1 MSEAPAIEVRGLR
14 KRYGSLV
21 AVDGVSF
28 EVAQGEIFG
37 IVGPNGAGKTTTLEC
52 VEGLRR
58 PDEGEVRIL
67 GVDPHREPPRLL
79 PLIGVQL
86 QQANLPD
93 HLKVWEAL
101 DLFASFYPAPQD
113 WRKLLERLGIAD
125 KRNAPFSRLSGGQKQ
140 RLLIALALVGDPRVL
155 FLDELTTGLD
165 PHARRAMWDEV
176 RRIRDEGRTI
186 VLTTHF
192 MEEAER
198 LCDRVAIMD
207 RGRIVALD
215 TPGRLVGQFGRGG
228 RVRVRMDG
236 GHPLPQTA
244 LQAIEQLGD
253 VEKVEL
259 DGEWITVTGSGSR
272 LVVQIVHVLD
282 QHGVAVADV
291 RSEQPTLDDVFVG
304 LTGRRLADGESRP
317 AGAEG
322 AGVA

>member
-1 MSEAPAIEVRGLR
+1 MEGPAIEVRSLR
-14 KRYGSLV
+14 KRYGPLV

-28 EVAQGEIFG
+28 EVAHGEIFG
-37 IVGPNGAGKTTTLEC
+37 IVGPNGAGKTSTLEC
-52 VEGLRR
+52 MEGLRR
-58 PDEGEVRIL
+58 PDEGDIRIL
-67 GVDPHREPPRLL
+67 GIDPHRKPSRLL

-86 QQANLPD
+86 QEGNLPD

-101 DLFASFYPAPQD
+101 DLFASFYPKPQD
-113 WRKLLERLGIAD
+113 WRRLLERLGIAD
-125 KRNAPFSRLSGGQKQ
+125 KRNSPFSRLSGGQKQ
-140 RLLIALALVGDPRVL
+140 RLFIALALVGDPRVL

-215 TPGRLVGQFGRGG
+215 APAGLVREFGRGG
-228 RVRVRMDG
+228 RVRVRLDG
-236 GHPLPQTA
+236 EHAALETA
-244 LQAIEQLGD
+244 LRAIERLED
-253 VEKVEL
+253 VSKVERE
-259 DGEWITVTGSGSR
+259 GEWITVTGSGPR
-272 LVVQIVHVLD
+272 LVVQITNILD

-291 RSEQPTLDDVFVG
+291 RNEQPTLDDVFVQ
-304 LTGRRLADGESRP
+304 LTGQRLADGESRP
-317 AGAEG
+317 VRAEG
-322 AGVA
+322 AGMP